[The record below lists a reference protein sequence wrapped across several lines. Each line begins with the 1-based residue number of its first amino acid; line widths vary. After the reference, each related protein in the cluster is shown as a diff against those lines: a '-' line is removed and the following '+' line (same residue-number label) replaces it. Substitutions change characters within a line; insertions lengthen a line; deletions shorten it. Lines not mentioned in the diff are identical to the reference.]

1 MWFLTVQ
8 AIPKPDSLNTS
19 GFSSA
24 AVHCWINFPDFE
36 AVVQLV
42 NFYLDREGWTVV
54 NVEFSH
60 QVNPKNYTE
69 ADEGYKYALEAE
81 KDGSSFLF
89 QTNLAQ
95 Y

>member
-8 AIPKPDSLNTS
+8 AIPKSDSLNTS

-42 NFYLDREGWTVV
+42 NFYLDREGWMVLTI
-54 NVEFSH
+54 EFSH
-60 QVNPKNYTE
+60 EVKIKNYTE
-69 ADEGYKYALEAE
+69 VDEGYQYALEAE

-89 QTNLAQ
+89 QTNLAE
-95 Y
+95 

>member
-19 GFSSA
+19 SFSRA
-24 AVHCWINFPDFE
+24 AIYCWVNFPDFE
-36 AVVQLV
+36 AATQLV
-42 NFYLDREGWTVV
+42 NFYLDREGWIVT

-60 QVNPKNYTE
+60 EVTLKHYKE
-69 ADEGYKYALEAE
+69 HDEGYQYALEAE

-95 Y
+95 

>member
-8 AIPKPDSLNTS
+8 AIPKPETLNTS

-24 AVHCWINFPDFE
+24 AVHCWVNFPDFE
-36 AVVQLV
+36 AATQLV
-42 NFYLDREGWTVV
+42 NYYLDREGWTVT
-54 NVEFSH
+54 NIEFSH
-60 QVNPKNYTE
+60 EVDLKSYTE
-69 ADEGYKYALEAE
+69 YDEGYQYALEAE

-95 Y
+95 

>member
-8 AIPKPDSLNTS
+8 AIPKSDSLNTS

-24 AVHCWINFPDFE
+24 AVYCWINFPEFD
-36 AVVQLV
+36 AAAQLV
-42 NFYLDREGWTVV
+42 NFYLDREGWIVT
-54 NVEFSH
+54 NIEFSSE
-60 QVNPKNYTE
+60 VTLKNYSE
-69 ADEGYKYALEAE
+69 LDEGYQYALEAE